1 MVECPIKIGTLV
13 YDADPYKAPELWL
26 GLGIVTGIINED
38 HVSVHWVQGIFS
50 YSINIGFLEAIN
62 E

>member
-13 YDADPYKAPELWL
+13 YDADPYNPPELWL

-38 HVSVHWVQGIFS
+38 HVSVHWVEGSFS
-50 YSINIGFLEAIN
+50 YSINIGFLGVFDE
-62 E
+62 